1 MKNMYAIKCLYQYKF
16 YDKNDQLLK
25 DIIPGW
31 EEKIILIKASNT
43 VKSCFFVQ
51 SSSSS

>member
-25 DIIPGW
+25 DNIF
-31 EEKIILIKASNT
+31 ILSK
-43 VKSCFFVQ
+43 
-51 SSSSS
+51 